1 LKKRGELISQPIK
14 GTSKRFSDPI
24 KDEESKNKLASDPKN
39 VLKIS

>member
-1 LKKRGELISQPIK
+1 LKKKENFFSQPIK
-14 GTSKRFSDPI
+14 ELQNDFGSI